1 MITIN
6 NLHKSFN
13 DVTVIKGVNLNIQRG
28 SVIVIIG
35 PSGSGKSTLLRCING
50 LELPNDGTIKI
61 DQLQVDFSTKTS
73 QKEILNM
80 RRQTGMV
87 FQSYALFPHLTA
99 LENIIEGLITVKQ
112 MKKKEAIQIGEQLLT
127 RVGLIKHKDSYPAQ
141 LSGGQEQRVAIA
153 RALAMD
159 PKVML
164 FDEPTSALDPELV
177 SDVLNVMKDLANE
190 GMTMV
195 VVTHEMKFAQDV
207 ADEVIFIDD
216 GHIIEQGRPEQIFTN
231 PSEKRTKQFLS
242 LFE

>member
-1 MITIN
+1 MITLQ

-13 DVTVIKGVNLNIQRG
+13 NIDVIKGIDLNINQG
-28 SVIVIIG
+28 NVVVIIG
-35 PSGSGKSTLLRCING
+35 PSGSGKSTLLRCLNG
-50 LELPNDGTIKI
+50 LESPHKGKVII
-61 DQLQVDFSTKTS
+61 DKLEVDFSKNVT
-73 QKEILNM
+73 QKQILQM

-99 LENIIEGLITVKQ
+99 IENITEGLITVK
-112 MKKKEAIQIGEQLLT
+112 KVPKNKALKIGIKLLN
-127 RVGLIKHKDSYPAQ
+127 RVGLINHKDSYPAQ

-153 RALAMD
+153 RALAME

-177 SDVLNVMKDLANE
+177 NDVLKVMKDLAND

-195 VVTHEMKFAQDV
+195 VVTHEMKFAKDV
-207 ADEVIFIDD
+207 ADEVIFIDK
-216 GHIIEQGRPEQIFTN
+216 GKIIEKGTPKTIFTK
-231 PSEKRTKQFLS
+231 PTETRTKQFLS

>member
-13 DVTVIKGVNLNIQRG
+13 DKKVITDVNLTIHRG
-28 SVIVIIG
+28 HVVVIIG
-35 PSGSGKSTLLRCING
+35 PSGSGKSTLLRCLNG
-50 LELPNDGTIKI
+50 LEIPNEGTIKL
-61 DQLQVDFSTKTS
+61 DELKVNFSTHIS
-73 QKEILNM
+73 QKQILNL

-99 LENIIEGLITVKQ
+99 LENITEGLITVKRIA
-112 MKKKEAIQIGEQLLT
+112 KNKANQIGEKLLQ
-127 RVGLIKHKDSYPAQ
+127 RVGLIDFKHAYPAQ

-153 RALAMD
+153 RALAID
-159 PKVML
+159 PKIML

-177 SDVLNVMKDLANE
+177 NDVLQVMKDLANE
-190 GMTMV
+190 GMTMI

-207 ADEVIFIDD
+207 ADDVIFIDN
-216 GHIIEQGRPEQIFTN
+216 GQIVEQGTPEQIFIN
-231 PSEKRTKQFLS
+231 PTENRTKQFLS

>member
-1 MITIN
+1 MITIK

-13 DVTVIKGVNLNIQRG
+13 NIDVIRG
-28 SVIVIIG
+28 IDLKIPQGNVIVIIG
-35 PSGSGKSTLLRCING
+35 PSGSGKSTLLRCLNG
-50 LELPNDGTIKI
+50 LEVPIQGKIKI
-61 DQLQVDFSTKTS
+61 DKLEVDFSNKVS
-73 QKEILNM
+73 QKQILQM

-87 FQSYALFPHLTA
+87 FQGYALFPHLTA
-99 LENIIEGLITVKQ
+99 IENIIEGLITVKNLP
-112 MKKKEAIQIGEQLLT
+112 KHEALKIGEELLE
-127 RVGLIKHKDSYPAQ
+127 RVGLIKYKKSYPSQ

-177 SDVLNVMKDLANE
+177 QDVLKVMKDLAND

-207 ADEVIFIDD
+207 ADEIVFIDE
-216 GHIIEQGRPEQIFTN
+216 GIIV
-231 PSEKRTKQFLS
+231 EKGTPVKVFSQPKKTRTKQFLS